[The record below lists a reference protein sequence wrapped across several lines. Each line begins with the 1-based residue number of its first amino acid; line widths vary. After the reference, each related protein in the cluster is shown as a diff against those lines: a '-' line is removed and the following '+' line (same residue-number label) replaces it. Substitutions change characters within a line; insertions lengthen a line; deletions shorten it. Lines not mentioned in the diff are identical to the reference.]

1 METVLSTSNLT
12 KKYGTTLAADNVCI
26 NVHRGDVYGLIGR
39 NGAGK
44 TTILKMIGGFIR
56 PTKGTFSLFGREDID
71 KCDAL
76 TKVGTLIESPGLHTS
91 LSAYSNIEMKCICA
105 GINYDEKY
113 IMDLLEL
120 VGLSSVAH
128 KKCGGFSLG
137 MKQRL
142 GIALA
147 LVGEP
152 ELLVLDEP
160 INGLD
165 PQGIAEVRET
175 LIHLHKERGITII
188 ISSHILEELSKIVTV
203 YGIIDRGRIIKE
215 ITSEELEHECT
226 DRVEIAMDE
235 AQKGMEIITK
245 LGYDALLSDG
255 KIEINGATDKTPEII
270 KALCDASVPPR
281 TVEIKGRS
289 IEDFYFSLVGGEDRA

>member
-12 KKYGTTLAADNVCI
+12 KSFGTTVAADNVCI
-26 NVHRGDVYGLIGR
+26 TVNRGDVYGLIGR

-56 PTKGTFSLFGREDID
+56 PTKGAFSLFGKENTEITDEL
-71 KCDAL
+71 K
-76 TKVGTLIESPGLHTS
+76 KVGTLIESPGLHTS

-105 GINYDEKY
+105 GIKYDEKY

-120 VGLSSVAH
+120 VGLASVA
-128 KKCGGFSLG
+128 KKKSGGFSLG

-165 PQGIAEVRET
+165 PQGIAEVREI
-175 LIHLHKERGITII
+175 LVRLHRERKITII

-203 YGIIDRGRIIKE
+203 YGIIDRGRIVKE
-215 ITSEELEHECT
+215 ISREALEHECT
-226 DRVEIAMDE
+226 DRVEILMDE
-235 AQKGMEIITK
+235 AQKGAELITK
-245 LGYDALLSDG
+245 LGFDALIADG
-255 KIEINGATDKTPEII
+255 KVEVNGATDKTPEII
-270 KALCDASVPPR
+270 KALCDANLPPR